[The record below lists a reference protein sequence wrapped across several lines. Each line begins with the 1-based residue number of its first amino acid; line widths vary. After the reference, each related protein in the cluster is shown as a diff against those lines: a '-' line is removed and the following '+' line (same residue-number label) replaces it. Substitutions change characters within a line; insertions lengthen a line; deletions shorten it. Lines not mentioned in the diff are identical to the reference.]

1 MIFNCMNVIFMQQSL
16 CFLTPILSISSFFI
30 VTLLLHANHKVL
42 WAFQI
47 LPNSSWVGRNL
58 FFFTTIVLHTY
69 SVYLIFFF
77 GDFYARFLVMIKIRQ
92 KKKVFN
98 LISSEFGFSFSGM
111 LCCWTTLGSMKA
123 PKPAFLIPSM
133 SRNTSWWVV

>member
-1 MIFNCMNVIFMQQSL
+1 MHECYFYAAICVFSIL
-16 CFLTPILSISSFFI
+16 ILSISSFFI

-58 FFFTTIVLHTY
+58 LFYYNSSSHLQC
-69 SVYLIFFF
+69 IFNIFLW
-77 GDFYARFLVMIKIRQ
+77 RFLCEVLSNDKNKA